1 MIRLTAELRCCS
13 FLPSQFPEDK
23 LPQVAF
29 AGRSN
34 VGKSSLINLL
44 AGQKLLARTSNTPG
58 KTRGVNF
65 YVLQRKLYF
74 ADLPGYG
81 YAKTGREM
89 REQWD
94 RLIGTYLESRSAKDM
109 VLLVLDCR
117 LPPTPLDL
125 QMRDWLLAHERAFAV
140 VINKA
145 DKLGKTALAKAVA
158 SATREMAGAP
168 VIACS
173 TKSGAGQKEIWR
185 TISGFFKFGDDL
197 WQMK

>member
-13 FLPSQFPEDK
+13 FLPSQFPEDE

-44 AGQKLLARTSNTPG
+44 AGQNQLARTSNTPG

-65 YVLQRKLYF
+65 YLFQQGLYV

-81 YAKTGREM
+81 YSKTGRAM
-89 REQWD
+89 RESWD
-94 RLIGTYLESRSAKDM
+94 LLIGAYLESRSARDL

-125 QMRDWLLAHERAFAV
+125 QMREWLRTHNRTYAV
-140 VINKA
+140 LLNKA
-145 DKLGKTALAKAVA
+145 DKLGKSALAKATA
-158 SATREMAGAP
+158 SITREMAGIP

-173 TKSGAGQKEIWR
+173 SKSGLGRSEVWR
-185 TISGFFKFGDDL
+185 CILRFLQFGDDL
-197 WQMK
+197 CQMK

>member
-1 MIRLTAELRCCS
+1 VIRLTAELRCCS
-13 FLPSQFPEDK
+13 FQPSQFPEDK

-44 AGQKLLARTSNTPG
+44 AEQSRLARTSNTPG

-65 YVLQRKLYF
+65 YLLQRRLYF

-81 YAKTGREM
+81 YSKTGQKIRE
-89 REQWD
+89 EWD
-94 RLIGTYLESRSAKDM
+94 HLIETYLESRSAKDM

-125 QMRDWLLAHERAFAV
+125 QMRDWLLAHNRAFV
-140 VINKA
+140 VIANKA
-145 DKLGKTALAKAVA
+145 DKLGKSALAKSVA
-158 SATREMAGAP
+158 TATQEMAGAP

-173 TKSGAGQKEIWR
+173 TKSGVGRQEIWR
-185 TISGFFKFGDDL
+185 NILGFLKFGDDL
-197 WQMK
+197 CQMK